1 MGRII
6 SKYIYEGYIR
16 GVLKSWGLPANKSKS
31 TTIWDRQSCRLSSPT
46 DLTRSWR
53 RWSGSA
59 VAVDRDYWI
68 MVGGTMC
75 LVCLCLCH
83 KKKVVPW
90 LEGTLRKRGA
100 GNEGELKRGAVRMS
114 KC

>member
-1 MGRII
+1 
-6 SKYIYEGYIR
+6 
-16 GVLKSWGLPANKSKS
+16 
-31 TTIWDRQSCRLSSPT
+31 
-46 DLTRSWR
+46 
-53 RWSGSA
+53 

-90 LEGTLRKRGA
+90 LEGTLRKRRA
-100 GNEGELKRGAVRMS
+100 GNGGELKRGAVRMS
-114 KC
+114 EC